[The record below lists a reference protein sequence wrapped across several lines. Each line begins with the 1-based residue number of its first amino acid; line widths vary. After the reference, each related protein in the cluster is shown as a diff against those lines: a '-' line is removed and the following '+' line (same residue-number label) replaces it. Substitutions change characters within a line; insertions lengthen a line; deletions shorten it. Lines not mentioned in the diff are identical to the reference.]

1 MRAGSISPMAPLNI
15 LHVFRAPVGGLFRH
29 VLDLTREQIA
39 RGHRVGIVADRLTGG
54 AHAKAVLRELE
65 PSLVLGLSRV
75 AMHRQP
81 YPTDVFALAHV
92 MRRVAQANAD
102 VVHGHGAKGGALARL
117 VFFNQRRAVR
127 AYTPH
132 GGSLLFSNDTLP
144 GKIYLTTERLLMPRG
159 DLYLFESAFSADLF
173 SRKIGQPRGLVRV
186 VHNGVT
192 RAEFEPVAAAANAT
206 DLIFMGE
213 LRHLKG
219 VDLLIDAIAQLRRDG
234 RNVTA
239 TLIGDGPD
247 GGMFQSQ
254 VARLNL
260 GALIRFRPAM
270 PARQA
275 QTFGRVMVMPSR
287 MESLPY
293 VVLEAAASAKPLIA
307 TRVGGIPEIYGPMAD
322 ALVTPDDAPVLARAI
337 ADCLDDPQAAAE
349 AARKLRERVTGGFTV
364 EAMVDGVLGGYRDAL
379 EMLHKAGRR

>member
-1 MRAGSISPMAPLNI
+1 
-15 LHVFRAPVGGLFRH
+15 
-29 VLDLTREQIA
+29 
-39 RGHRVGIVADRLTGG
+39 
-54 AHAKAVLRELE
+54 
-65 PSLVLGLSRV
+65 
-75 AMHRQP
+75 
-81 YPTDVFALAHV
+81 
-92 MRRVAQANAD
+92 MRRIAQADAD
-102 VVHGHGAKGGALARL
+102 VVHGHGAKGGAFAR
-117 VFFNQRRAVR
+117 VAFNKRRAVR

-132 GGSLLFSNDTLP
+132 GGSLLFSNDTLA
-144 GKIYLTTERLLMPRG
+144 GKTYLTTERFLMPRG
-159 DLYLFESAFSADLF
+159 DLYLFESAFSANVF
-173 SRKIGQPRGLVRV
+173 SHKIGQPRGLVRI

-192 RAEFEPVAAAANAT
+192 RAEFEPVAAAAEAT

-247 GGMFQSQ
+247 SDMFHAQ
-254 VARLNL
+254 VERLNL
-260 GALIRFRPAM
+260 GDLIRFRPAM

-307 TRVGGIPEIYGPMAD
+307 TRVGGVSEIYGPLAGALMA
-322 ALVTPDDAPVLARAI
+322 PDDAPALARAI
-337 ADCLDDPQAAAE
+337 VDCLDHPEAAAE
-349 AARKLRERVTGGFTV
+349 AARKLRERVAGAFTV
-364 EAMVDGVLGGYRDAL
+364 ETMVDGVLAGYRDAL
-379 EMLHKAGRR
+379 QRLQGTGRR